1 MQHFEVIIFVLAIL
15 ITLLALANKMR
26 LTNPIL
32 LVVAGLVLGF
42 IPSLP
47 AVVLDPDVV
56 FLLFL
61 PPILY
66 DAATRTS
73 WHDFKLEIRPISRL
87 AIALVFLT
95 ASAVAITCY
104 FFIPGF
110 TWPLAFVLGAIVSPP
125 DAVATT
131 SITKGLGL
139 NKRVI
144 TILQGESLVNDAS
157 ALIAYRFAVSAVGTG
172 VFIFWK
178 AGLGFLILAVGG
190 ILAGLVVGYV
200 VIHIH
205 KRIRDNSII
214 STSLTLITPFV
225 SYLVAEHI
233 YASGVLAVVT
243 TGLMISWRAPEIF
256 TYHTRIRNSAVWDTV
271 IFLLNAFIFILIG
284 LQLPLILEDLLGYAT
299 ADLIIYGLLVSGVT
313 IVVRIIWIFGAAY
326 IPIGRK
332 RKTQTGTAKPDTWKN
347 VLIMAW
353 SGSRG
358 VVSLAT
364 ALAMPFVL
372 SNGDN
377 FPQRSLILF
386 LAFAVILVTLVIQGL
401 SLPLLIKLLGVKPDK
416 VHTDEEAKL
425 RLLMATSV
433 ISFIDNDLPDTLNQ
447 DVKTQIKS
455 RYAEVVGYLTNASEI
470 RTKSEM
476 KANKNAIS
484 SQLYEAQSKIN
495 TMQRDILI
503 GFHKDGSFDQTT
515 IRQLERELDHEEQE
529 LHKNPTI
536 LTIQPSSQPK

>member
-1 MQHFEVIIFVLAIL
+1 MQHFEIIIFVFAIL
-15 ITLLALANKMR
+15 IALLALANKMR
-26 LTNPIL
+26 ITNPIL
-32 LVVAGLVLGF
+32 LVIAGLVLGF

-47 AVVLDPDVV
+47 AVVLDPEVV

-95 ASAVAITCY
+95 TMTVAITCY

-125 DAVATT
+125 DAAVAT

-157 ALIAYRFAVSAVGTG
+157 ALIAYRFAIAALGSG

-190 ILAGLVVGYV
+190 VLAGLAVGYV
-200 VIHIH
+200 VINIH
-205 KRIRDNSII
+205 KRIKDNSII
-214 STSLTLITPFV
+214 STSLTLLTPFL
-225 SYLVAEHI
+225 SYLVAERI
-233 YASGVLAVVT
+233 YSSGVLAVVT

-256 TYHTRIRNSAVWDTV
+256 TFHTRIRNRAVWDTV

-299 ADLIIYGLLVSGVT
+299 ADLIMYGLLVSGVT
-313 IVVRIIWIFGAAY
+313 IAVRIMWVFGAANF
-326 IPIGRK
+326 PFGTK
-332 RKTQTGTAKPDTWKN
+332 KSQQGPEQTNTWKN

-364 ALAMPFVL
+364 ALAMPLAL
-372 SNGDN
+372 SNGDA
-377 FPQRSLILF
+377 FPERSLILF
-386 LAFAVILVTLVIQGL
+386 LAFVVILVTLVIQGL
-401 SLPLLIKLLGVKPDK
+401 SLPLLIKLLGVKSDE
-416 VHTDEEAKL
+416 VHTDEEVKL
-425 RLLMATSV
+425 RLLMATNA
-433 ISFIDNDLPDTLNQ
+433 INFIDNDLSDSMSREL
-447 DVKTQIKS
+447 KMQIKS
-455 RYAEVVGYLTNASEI
+455 RYTEI
-470 RTKSEM
+470 VHFLSKELEM
-476 KANKNAIS
+476 KTERKAINKRRSPHS
-484 SQLYEAQSKIN
+484 SHLYEAQSKI
-495 TMQRDILI
+495 TSLQRNLLI
-503 GFHKDGSFDQTT
+503 GFHKDPSYTQSI
-515 IRQLERELDHEEQE
+515 IRQLERELDHEELE
-529 LHKNPTI
+529 LYKT
-536 LTIQPSSQPK
+536 SSKRA

>member
-1 MQHFEVIIFVLAIL
+1 MQHFEVIIVVFAIL
-15 ITLLALANKMR
+15 IVLLALANKMR
-26 LTNPIL
+26 ITNPIL
-32 LVVAGLVLGF
+32 LVVAGLALGF

-47 AVVLDPDVV
+47 AVVLDPQVV

-95 ASAVAITCY
+95 TMAVAITCY

-139 NKRVI
+139 NKRVV

-157 ALIAYRFAVSAVGTG
+157 ALIAYRFAISAVGTG
-172 VFIFWK
+172 VFVFWK
-178 AGLGFLILAVGG
+178 AGLGFLILAAGG
-190 ILAGLVVGYV
+190 VLAGLAVGYV
-200 VIHIH
+200 VINIH

-214 STSLTLITPFV
+214 STSLTLLTPFI
-225 SYLVAEHI
+225 SYLAAEHV
-233 YASGVLAVVT
+233 YSSGVLAVVT

-284 LQLPLILEDLLGYAT
+284 LQLPLILEDLTGYAT
-299 ADLIIYGLLVSGVT
+299 ADLIVYGLLVSGIT
-313 IVVRIIWIFGAAY
+313 IVVRIMWIFGAAY

-332 RKTQTGTAKPDTWKN
+332 RKNHDGSIEPDTWKN

-364 ALAMPFVL
+364 ALAMPLML
-372 SNGDN
+372 SNGN
-377 FPQRSLILF
+377 AFPQRSLILF
-386 LAFAVILVTLVIQGL
+386 LAFVVILVTLVIQGL
-401 SLPLLIKLLGVKPDK
+401 SLPVLIKLLGVKS
-416 VHTDEEAKL
+416 DEVNIDDEVKL
-425 RLLMATSV
+425 RILMATRV
-433 ISFIDNDLPDTLNQ
+433 IDYIDNDLSDTLSKE
-447 DVKTQIKS
+447 VITQIKS
-455 RYAEVVGYLTNASEI
+455 RYLEVVGFLTNESQSQ
-470 RTKSEM
+470 TKGEA
-476 KANKNAIS
+476 KAKKNTIS
-484 SQLYEAQSKIN
+484 SQLYQVKSKIN
-495 TMQRDILI
+495 TLQRDLLI
-503 GFHKDGSFDQTT
+503 SFHKDGSYNQST
-515 IRQLERELDHEEQE
+515 IRELERELDHEEQE
-529 LHKNPTI
+529 LHKTTSKM
-536 LTIQPSSQPK
+536 L

>member
-1 MQHFEVIIFVLAIL
+1 MQHFEVIIIVFAIL
-15 ITLLALANKMR
+15 IVLLALANKMK

-47 AVVLDPDVV
+47 AVVLDPQVV

-95 ASAVAITCY
+95 TMAVAITCY

-110 TWPLAFVLGAIVSPP
+110 TWPLAFVLGAIISPP

-139 NKRVI
+139 NKRVV

-172 VFIFWK
+172 VFVFWK

-190 ILAGLVVGYV
+190 ILAGLAVGYV
-200 VIHIH
+200 VIHLH

-214 STSLTLITPFV
+214 STSLTLLTPFI

-256 TYHTRIRNSAVWDTV
+256 TYHTRIRNSAVWDTL

-284 LQLPLILEDLLGYAT
+284 LQLPAILEDLLGYAT
-299 ADLIIYGLLVSGVT
+299 ADLIMYGLLVSGVT
-313 IVVRIIWIFGAAY
+313 IIVRIIWIFGAAY
-326 IPIGRK
+326 IPIGRGK
-332 RKTQTGTAKPDTWKN
+332 KTQTSTAEPDTWKN

-364 ALAMPFVL
+364 ALAMPFIL
-372 SNGDN
+372 FNGDT

-386 LAFAVILVTLVIQGL
+386 LAFVVILVTLVVQGM
-401 SLPLLIKLLGVKPDK
+401 SLPLLIKLLGVKSDND
-416 VHTDEEAKL
+416 HTDEEARL
-425 RLLMATSV
+425 RLLMANRA
-433 ISFIDNDLPDTLNQ
+433 ISFIDNELPETFRQ
-447 DVKTQIKS
+447 EVKTQLKS
-455 RYAEVVGYLTNASEI
+455 RYVEVIGFLTKESENQ
-470 RTKSEM
+470 TKGETP
-476 KANKNAIS
+476 KKRKNMVLE
-484 SQLYEAQSKIN
+484 QLFHAQSKIN
-495 TMQRDILI
+495 NLQRNLLI
-503 GFHKDGSFDQTT
+503 GFHKNPSYNQST
-515 IRQLERELDHEEQE
+515 IRQLERELDHEE
-529 LHKNPTI
+529 LDLNKNRHD
-536 LTIQPSSQPK
+536 

>member
-1 MQHFEVIIFVLAIL
+1 MQHFEVIIIVFAIL
-15 ITLLALANKMR
+15 IVLLALANKMR

-47 AVVLDPDVV
+47 AVVLDPEVV

-73 WHDFKLEIRPISRL
+73 WHDFKLEIGSISRL

-95 ASAVAITCY
+95 TISVAITCY

-157 ALIAYRFAVSAVGTG
+157 ALIAYRFAITAIGTG
-172 VFIFWK
+172 AFVFWK

-190 ILAGLVVGYV
+190 IIAGLVVGYV
-200 VIHIH
+200 VINIH
-205 KRIRDNSII
+205 KRIKDNSII
-214 STSLTLITPFV
+214 STSLTLLTPFI
-225 SYLVAEHI
+225 SYLVAEHV
-233 YASGVLAVVT
+233 YSSGVLAVVT

-256 TYHTRIRNSAVWDTV
+256 TYHTRIRNSAVWDTA
-271 IFLLNAFIFILIG
+271 IFLLNAFIFISIG
-284 LQLPLILEDLLGYAT
+284 LQLPLILQDLLGYAT
-299 ADLIIYGLLVSGVT
+299 ADLILYGLLVSGVT
-313 IVVRIIWIFGAAY
+313 IAVRIMWIFGAAY
-326 IPIGRK
+326 IPVGK
-332 RKTQTGTAKPDTWKN
+332 RKTQKDSSDPDTWKN

-364 ALAMPFVL
+364 ALAMPLML
-372 SNGDN
+372 SDGEA
-377 FPQRSLILF
+377 FPHRSLILF
-386 LAFAVILVTLVIQGL
+386 LAFVVILVTLVIQGL
-401 SLPLLIKLLGVKPDK
+401 SLPLLIKLLGVKSDK
-416 VHTDEEAKL
+416 VHTDEQVTL
-425 RLLMATSV
+425 RLLMANHV
-433 ISFIDNDLPDTLNQ
+433 IDFIDKDSSDTMSV
-447 DVKTQIKS
+447 DVRNQIKS
-455 RYAEVVGYLTNASEI
+455 RYIEIVGFLSNESGRKTNGEV
-470 RTKSEM
+470 KS
-476 KANKNAIS
+476 KNDMFAD
-484 SQLYEAQSKIN
+484 QLHQAQSKIN
-495 TMQRDILI
+495 DLLRNLLI
-503 GFHKDGSFDQTT
+503 GFHKDPSYNQST
-515 IRQLERELDHEEQE
+515 IRQLERELDHEE
-529 LHKNPTI
+529 LALNKKHHD
-536 LTIQPSSQPK
+536 